1 MKLSKLITLLFVL
14 TFGTKSISQNKGT
27 LEKSIYG
34 AETGFLGF
42 WINNETRLVS
52 NLSLKSELGL
62 DAGFFG
68 GASDTKIGNV
78 LVPVI
83 TLEPRYYYN
92 IEKRARNN
100 RTTSNNS
107 ANFIALNLKY
117 QPDLFVVSNSNVDAI
132 ANISIVPKWSI
143 RRNLGNHFH
152 YETGFG
158 LGYRY
163 FLENTNSE
171 KGEMAADL
179 HLRIGYNF

>member
-1 MKLSKLITLLFVL
+1 MKSSKIITLLLVV
-14 TFGTKSISQNKGT
+14 TFGTKSISQNKEN
-27 LEKSIYG
+27 LEKSIFG
-34 AETGFLGF
+34 VETGFLGF
-42 WINNETRLVS
+42 WVNNETRLIY

-68 GASDTKIGNV
+68 GVSDTKIGTV
-78 LVPVI
+78 LVPIV

-92 IEKRARNN
+92 IDKRARNN
-100 RTTSNNS
+100 KITSNNS

-117 QPDLFVVSNSNVDAI
+117 QPDLFVISNNNVDAI
-132 ANISIVPKWSI
+132 SNISIIPKWGM
-143 RRNLGNHFH
+143 RRRLGNHFH

-163 FLENTNSE
+163 FLEKTNNE
-171 KGEMAADL
+171 KGEAAVDL